1 MKQSFTLTELL
12 VVLAIIGILIA
23 IAWPAMM
30 GTPSSSRSSRQAQE
44 TKCLYG
50 YVVVIGRD
58 GSTTQLI
65 GEGGG
70 GVRCTN

>member
-1 MKQSFTLTELL
+1 MKQGFTLIELL
-12 VVLAIIGILIA
+12 IVLATIGILIA
-23 IAWPAMM
+23 IAWPVMM
-30 GTPSSSRSSRQAQE
+30 GTPSPPRSSRQAQE

>member
-1 MKQSFTLTELL
+1 MKQGFTLIELL

-23 IAWPAMM
+23 VAWPMIM
-30 GTPSSSRSSRQAQE
+30 GALPTSHSSRQAQE

>member
-1 MKQSFTLTELL
+1 MKQGFTLIELL

-23 IAWPAMM
+23 IAWPVMM
-30 GTPSSSRSSRQAQE
+30 GSPNARSVRESKE